1 MRAALS
7 AEWVKMRSVPAT
19 AQAVGVAT
27 LTIVLGLV
35 WTLYVADVAEDR
47 GRAVSAM
54 APELGFLPLV
64 QISMAVLGVLAIT
77 PEYAGGQIRSTL
89 AAVPSRG
96 RLVLAKAVAV
106 GGVTLATGTVVI
118 LATYTVGRVLAGDG
132 LVDYRSDGLHTV
144 AGPVLSVAVLALAG
158 LGLGLATRSTAGGI
172 VTVAGLLFVLPG
184 IAAYLP
190 EPWNERLSAVLIRD
204 LTSAVGGDGTLPPW
218 AAVLALLAY
227 AVIPLA
233 AGHHLMRRR
242 DV

>member
-1 MRAALS
+1 VRAALS
-7 AEWVKMRSVPAT
+7 AEWVKMRSVTAT
-19 AQAVGVAT
+19 FQAIGVAM
-27 LTIVLGLV
+27 LTIVLGLA
-35 WTLYVADVAEDR
+35 WTLYITDVAADR

-77 PEYAGGQIRSTL
+77 PEYASGQIRGTL
-89 AAVPSRG
+89 AAVPNRE

-106 GGVTLATGTVVI
+106 GAVTLATGTAAI
-118 LATYTVGRVLAGDG
+118 LATYALGRVLAGDG
-132 LVDYRSDGLHTV
+132 LVGYRTDGLHSV

-184 IAAYLP
+184 IAGYLP
-190 EPWNERLSAVLIRD
+190 EPWNERVSAVMISN

-227 AVIPLA
+227 AAVPLA
-233 AGHHLMRRR
+233 IGHRLMRRR
-242 DV
+242 DA